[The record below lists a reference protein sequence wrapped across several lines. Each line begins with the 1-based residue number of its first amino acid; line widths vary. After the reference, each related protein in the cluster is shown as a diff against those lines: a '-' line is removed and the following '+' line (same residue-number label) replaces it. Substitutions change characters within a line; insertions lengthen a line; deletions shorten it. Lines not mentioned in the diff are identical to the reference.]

1 MGTPLAL
8 RLDYINISMILVDFP
23 TKALKLVIFPRRAL
37 HVLPFCYYAQ
47 SLWSGGLELSPDSPT
62 H

>member
-23 TKALKLVIFPRRAL
+23 TKALKLVIFPSRAL
-37 HVLPFCYYAQ
+37 HVLPSCYHAQ